1 MSHLLWYN
9 IDTLFRGLKNQLQ
22 NTSETIKFD
31 SSALTFEAIG
41 TCTQKFEMFCES
53 HDVDPKTTSVGCIII
68 DEVVNNVVSYS
79 KATKLEVVMDI
90 VNGKVS
96 LTFKDNGTEYDPTK
110 LAKQEADA
118 HKQEGRPGGYGTDIV
133 FTLSDASYKYENGQ
147 NVLET
152 IIK

>member
-53 HDVDPKTTSVGCIII
+53 HDIDPKTTSVGCIII
-68 DEVVNNVVSYS
+68 DEIINNVVSYS
-79 KATKLEVVMDI
+79 KATKLEVIMSITD
-90 VNGKVS
+90 GKVS
-96 LTFKDNGTEYDPTK
+96 FIFKDNGIKYDPTA
-110 LAKQEADA
+110 LAIQEADA
-118 HKQEGRPGGYGTDIV
+118 HKQEGKPGGYGTNIV
-133 FTLSDASYKYENGQ
+133 FTLTDASYKYEDGQ

>member
-1 MSHLLWYN
+1 M
-9 IDTLFRGLKNQLQ
+9 Q
-22 NTSETIKFD
+22 NTSETIKFE
-31 SSALTFEAIG
+31 SGTLTFEVIG
-41 TCTQKFEMFCES
+41 SCTQKFEMFCES

-96 LTFKDNGTEYDPTK
+96 LTFKDNGTKYDPTV
-110 LAKQEADA
+110 LAIQEADT
-118 HKQEGRPGGYGTDIV
+118 HKQEGKPGGYGTSIV

-147 NVLET
+147 NILET

>member
-1 MSHLLWYN
+1 M
-9 IDTLFRGLKNQLQ
+9 Q
-22 NTSETIKFD
+22 NASETIEFE

-41 TCTQKFEMFCES
+41 SCTQKFEVFCES

-79 KATKLEVVMDI
+79 KATKLEVIMSITD
-90 VNGKVS
+90 GKVS
-96 LTFKDNGTEYDPTK
+96 FIFKDNGIKYDPTA
-110 LAKQEADA
+110 LAIQEADA
-118 HKQEGRPGGYGTDIV
+118 HKQEGKPGGYGTSIV
-133 FTLSDASYKYENGQ
+133 FTLTDASYKFENGC